1 MGLKYDKS
9 NDEDV
14 VELTSLLEKSIGY
27 PSTEL
32 TEIHSEAMK
41 LGNFDLED
49 QLESAKSTLSS
60 KKSEVQLTLYRNNLI
75 LPKNY
80 VRVVV
85 LQDRLIA
92 SKWQRLLTKSKTWEP
107 LLICISRL
115 LSISVYCL
123 SSWGYFTQFLHLLLT
138 L

>member
-14 VELTSLLEKSIGY
+14 VELTKKKKKIIGY

-32 TEIHSEAMK
+32 AEIHSEAMK